1 MSVADVVW
9 ILSAVAGVAVGLLI
23 RSSPLA
29 AAIGLLMVAASLI
42 LFGYSW
48 NYENNDCQPGEP
60 CPTGLSVIRVVNAVF
75 VPFGP
80 TLFIVGLARVALGVL
95 RGSPRS
101 ERGRRL

>member
-9 ILSAVAGVAVGLLI
+9 ILLALAGVAVGLLM

-29 AAIGLLMVAASLI
+29 AALGLLMVVASFI

-60 CPTGLSVIRVVNAVF
+60 CPTGLRVIRVLNAVF
-75 VPFGP
+75 VPFGS
-80 TLFIVGLARVALGVL
+80 TLFIVGLARVALGVM
-95 RGSPRS
+95 RGTPRS
-101 ERGRRL
+101 HI